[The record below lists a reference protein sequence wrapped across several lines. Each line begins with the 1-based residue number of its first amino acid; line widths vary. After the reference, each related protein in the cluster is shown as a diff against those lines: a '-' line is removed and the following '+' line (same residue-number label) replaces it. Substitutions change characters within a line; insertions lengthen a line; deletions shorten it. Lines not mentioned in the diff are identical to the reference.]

1 MATAQDFYN
10 YRMTGQYPP
19 SIYSP
24 RDDATMRKIR
34 EQAFRNKYSAS
45 RNTPEMIAARVQ
57 DQKDKRM
64 EADSFRSAQ
73 ENIDDRQYLKD
84 AQLSQSMLA
93 NRGILGL
100 NPQYNTLPDLPDS
113 MYEAGSKTGDAAV
126 DLGKGIYGVA
136 EDVTPPVLDA
146 FADVTEGVRDFGM
159 GALGMDQMP
168 EGKRFRK
175 GDDFN
180 PFNVKGGI
188 RYIRDAFGN
197 MIAEEDLGTVS
208 DAELGSGGMRTIP
221 DMNGAGVL
229 RRPDQLE
236 EVAEEI
242 NKDLNPVASIGDTND
257 GVLTE
262 STIIEKTPE
271 GTEVTKEIVTGKNG
285 KEGALGAIADAAT
298 INLEGTASGNKRN
311 NTTMNIPRTSLAEK
325 LIRMG
330 GAVMGASERGGL
342 AAMQAGTSTYGALRD
357 EDRRLAQQER
367 ENQLAELEAIQRMT
381 APTAA
386 TAKQLENQAE
396 TKQAAQ
402 MAYDDASNFDFLA
415 TQLEAAGDNV
425 TGFYDGIIQK
435 TADDMRGHP
444 RSLLRLG
451 LQNAKVQ
458 AALKN
463 VAQTKGAISNREME
477 LFLSPL
483 PSLIKNQEHVWIAWL
498 KLQSALAKR
507 TGARLSDQANLN
519 PDGSLINRV
528 DLDSGTSDEIEALYS
543 DYINA
548 VKTADDKGSSTQ
560 ISQEDQGKIKE
571 LTFADQ

>member
-10 YRMTGQYPP
+10 YRMTGQFPP

-24 RDDATMRKIR
+24 RDDATMRRIR
-34 EQAFRNKYSAS
+34 EKAFLNKYSAS

-73 ENIDDRQYLKD
+73 ENIDDRQYLRD
-84 AQLSQSMLA
+84 ATQSQSMLA

-100 NPQYNTLPDLPDS
+100 TPQNNTLPDLPDS
-113 MYEAGSKTGDAAV
+113 MYEAGSLTGDV
-126 DLGKGIYGVA
+126 IVNLGKGIYGLA
-136 EDVTPPVLDA
+136 EKVTPPILDT

-159 GALGMDQMP
+159 GALDMEQMP
-168 EGKRFRK
+168 EGPRFRE

-180 PFNVKGGI
+180 PFNYKGAI
-188 RYIRDAFGN
+188 KYIRDKFGN
-197 MIAEEDLGTVS
+197 IIAEEDTGAVS
-208 DAELGSGGMRTIP
+208 DVELANGGIRTIP
-221 DMNGAGVL
+221 DMDGAGVL

-242 NKDLNPVASIGDTND
+242 NENLNPVTTMPTND

-262 STIIEKTPE
+262 RTIEEKTPE
-271 GTEVTKEIVTGKNG
+271 GTTIVTEETVSETGG
-285 KEGALGAIADAAT
+285 KEGVLGAIGDAAGKLV
-298 INLEGTASGNKRN
+298 LEGSTTGNKRN

-330 GAVMGASERGGL
+330 GAVMGASEKGGL
-342 AAMQAGTSTYGALRD
+342 AAMQAGTSAYGALRD

-396 TKQAAQ
+396 TKKAAQ

-435 TADDMRGHP
+435 TVDDMRGHP

-483 PSLIKNQEHVWIAWL
+483 PSLVKNQEHVWIAWL

-507 TGARLSDQANLN
+507 TGARLSDQSNLN

-548 VKTADDKGSSTQ
+548 VKTADNKGSSTQ
-560 ISQEDQGKIKE
+560 ISQEDQDAVN
-571 LTFADQ
+571 FANQ

>member
-1 MATAQDFYN
+1 MASAQDFYN

-34 EQAFRNKYSAS
+34 EQAFRNKVSAS

-57 DQKDKRM
+57 DQKNKRM

-73 ENIDDRQYLKD
+73 KNIDDRQYLRD
-84 AQLSQSMLA
+84 VTQSQSMLA
-93 NRGILGL
+93 NKGILGL
-100 NPQYNTLPDLPDS
+100 TPQYNTLPDLPDS
-113 MYEAGSKTGDAAV
+113 MYEAGSVAGDAV
-126 DLGKGIYGVA
+126 VNLGKGIYGLA
-136 EDVTPPVLDA
+136 EKVTPPILDT

-159 GALGMDQMP
+159 GALDMEQMP
-168 EGKRFRK
+168 EGKRLRE

-180 PFNVKGGI
+180 PFNYKGAI
-188 RYIRDAFGN
+188 KYIRDKFGN
-197 MIAEEDLGTVS
+197 IIAEEDTGAVS
-208 DAELGSGGMRTIP
+208 DVELANGGIRTIP
-221 DMNGAGVL
+221 DMDGAGVL

-242 NKDLNPVASIGDTND
+242 NEELNPVTKIASND

-262 STIIEKTPE
+262 STIVEKTPE
-271 GTEVTKEIVTGKNG
+271 GTEVTTETVTEKNG
-285 KEGALGAIADAAT
+285 KEGALSAIADAAT

-330 GAVMGASERGGL
+330 GAVMGASEKGGL
-342 AAMQAGTSTYGALRD
+342 AAMQAGTSAYGALRD

-396 TKQAAQ
+396 TKKAAQ

-415 TQLEAAGDNV
+415 TQLESAGDNV

-435 TADDMRGHP
+435 TVDDMRGHP

-483 PSLIKNQEHVWIAWL
+483 PSLVKNQEHVWIAWL

-507 TGARLSDQANLN
+507 AGARLSDQSNLN

-560 ISQEDQGKIKE
+560 ISQEDQDAVN
-571 LTFADQ
+571 FANQ

>member
-34 EQAFRNKYSAS
+34 EQAFRNKVSAS

-57 DQKDKRM
+57 DQKNKRM

-73 ENIDDRQYLKD
+73 KDIDKRNRL
-84 AQLSQSMLA
+84 AQLGKVRPMGTIS
-93 NRGILGL
+93 GINYLDPATGQPHTRDIPKSL
-100 NPQYNTLPDLPDS
+100 
-113 MYEAGSKTGDAAV
+113 YEAGSLTGDAVV
-126 DLGKGIYGVA
+126 DLGKGIYDMAAIG
-136 EDVTPPVLDA
+136 TPPVLDT

-208 DAELGSGGMRTIP
+208 DAELVSGGMNTIP
-221 DMNGAGVL
+221 DMGGAGVL

-242 NKDLNPVASIGDTND
+242 NEELNPVTAIDTND

-262 STIIEKTPE
+262 STIVENTPE
-271 GTEVTKEIVTGKNG
+271 GTEVTTETVKEKNG
-285 KEGALGAIADAAT
+285 KEGALSAIADAAT

-342 AAMQAGTSTYGALRD
+342 AAMQAGTSAYGALRD

-367 ENQLAELEAIQRMT
+367 ENQLAELQAIQRMT

-396 TKQAAQ
+396 TKKAAQ

-483 PSLIKNQEHVWIAWL
+483 PSLVKNQEHVWIAWL

-507 TGARLSDQANLN
+507 AGARLSDQSNLN

-560 ISQEDQGKIKE
+560 ISQEDQDAVN
-571 LTFADQ
+571 FANQ